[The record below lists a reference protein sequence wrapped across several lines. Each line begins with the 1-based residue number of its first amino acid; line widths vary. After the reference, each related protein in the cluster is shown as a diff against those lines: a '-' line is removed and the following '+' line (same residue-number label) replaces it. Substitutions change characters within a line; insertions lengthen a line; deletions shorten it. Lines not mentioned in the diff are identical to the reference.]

1 VPGGG
6 KIVTEQVTQFLESI
20 REKAEKGQLLYIG
33 KNIVKVDSLE
43 KVLGKPVYTA
53 DLLPSGITYAKLFH
67 SSVPH
72 GMIKGMELSAAKS
85 NPRVLGVLT
94 WRDIPGVN
102 ESSCVLPDRQLFAK
116 SEVRSTGDIIG
127 AVVAETYSDAA
138 DAAASIK
145 VEYDS
150 LPAIFDPLEALKPD
164 AIKIHP
170 NGNVAKQMKIRK
182 GDVEKGFSQSD
193 VILERTYRTQFQDA
207 VPLEPEMGMAVLSAD
222 GGVTVIGSM
231 QSPHH
236 TQAAVAKVLNL
247 PLEKVR
253 VIQAVTG
260 GAFGPKSDET
270 PFDVCSTA
278 ALAAVKY
285 RKPVFCSLDREDSM
299 IMHTKR
305 HPFIIR
311 HKTGVTSDGMLLA
324 DEAELVSD
332 TGAYASLGVL
342 VVIRATFHCTGAY
355 EVPNVKA
362 DTRLVYTDN
371 TYAGSLRGFGGPQA
385 IFAMESQVEELAH
398 KLDMDPLEFR
408 LKNMLTPGKRNAS
421 GALMDDG
428 CGLPQCVEKVVTS
441 SSYRE
446 KSARYRAQS
455 GSIRRGLGLAL
466 LMHGNSLGPEGNDYG
481 AVRIKIEKDG
491 SISVG
496 TALTEYGT
504 GAISGMMQVAS
515 SVLGVPLNRFKLER
529 PDTSKHR
536 DSGPTVASRVVVIGG
551 NAALLAAEKL
561 RSRLEPVAAE
571 ILKVSEQ
578 NLALVDGVAFD
589 RRNPS
594 TSVSWEAIVAE
605 AYRRGIKMEEDGFYM
620 APSAPWDQEVG
631 QGTPY
636 LQYTWG
642 ALVAEVEVD
651 TETGWYEV
659 LGVHAAYDVGKAVNP
674 GGVLGQIYGG
684 TIQGLGYATM
694 EELVHKE
701 GFVVNPNLADY
712 YIPTSMD
719 IPPEFKAHIVEVPG
733 PLGPFGAKIIAEP
746 PIVLPAPAIRNA
758 ILNAT
763 GVSVDDLPVTPEKI
777 LIGTKLK
784 QASLSH

>member
-1 VPGGG
+1 M
-6 KIVTEQVTQFLESI
+6 TEQVSEFLESI
-20 REKAEKGQLLYIG
+20 EEKAEKGRLLYIG
-33 KNIVKVDSLE
+33 ENVARVDSLE

-53 DLLPSGITYAKLFH
+53 DLVPRGTAYAKLFH
-67 SSVPH
+67 SSIPH
-72 GMIKGMELSAAKS
+72 GVIRGMELAAAKAH
-85 NPRVLGVLT
+85 PGVLGVLT

-102 ESSCVLPDRQLFAK
+102 ESSCILPDRQLFAK

-127 AVVAETYSDAA
+127 AVVAETWPAAA

-145 VEYDS
+145 VEYES
-150 LPAIFDPLEALKPD
+150 LPAVFDPLEALKPD
-164 AIKIHP
+164 AIKLHP
-170 NGNVAKQMKIRK
+170 NGNVAKQMRIRK

-193 VILERTYRTQFQDA
+193 LVLEKTYRTQFQDA
-207 VPLEPEMGMAVLSAD
+207 APLEPEMGMAIPSGD

-247 PLEKVR
+247 PLGKVR

-278 ALAAVKY
+278 SLAAVKY
-285 RKPVFCSLDREDSM
+285 GKPVFCSLDREDSM

-311 HKTGVTSDGMLLA
+311 HKTGVTSDGLLLA
-324 DEAELVSD
+324 DEARLVSD

-342 VVIRATFHCTGAY
+342 VIMRATFHCTGAY
-355 EVPNVKA
+355 EVPSVKA
-362 DTRLVYTDN
+362 DSYLVYTDN

-385 IFAMESQVEELAH
+385 IFAIESQIEELAH
-398 KLDMDPLEFR
+398 KLGIDPLEFR
-408 LKNMLTPGKRNAS
+408 LKNMLVPGKRNAT
-421 GALMDDG
+421 GALMDDS
-428 CGLPQCVEKVVTS
+428 CGLPQCLEKVVAS
-441 SSYRE
+441 SNYWE
-446 KSARYRAQS
+446 KNSRYKAQT
-455 GSIRRGLGLAL
+455 GTVRRGLGISL

-481 AVRIKIEKDG
+481 AVHIEIEKDG
-491 SISVG
+491 TISFG
-496 TALTEYGT
+496 TGLTEYGT
-504 GAISGMMQVAS
+504 GAVSGMMQVAS
-515 SVLGVPLNRFKLER
+515 SVLGVPLSRFKMER

-536 DSGPTVASRVVVIGG
+536 ESGPTVASRVVVIGG
-551 NAALLAAEKL
+551 NAALLAAGKL
-561 RSRLEPVAAE
+561 RSRLDAVAAE
-571 ILKVSEQ
+571 MLKVSGAS
-578 NLALVDGVAFD
+578 LAIVDGIAFD

-594 TSVSWEAIVAE
+594 TSVSWEALVAE
-605 AYRRGIKMEEDGFYM
+605 SYRRGIKMDEDGFYM
-620 APSAPWDQEVG
+620 APPAPWDPETG

-651 TETGWYEV
+651 TETGWYRV
-659 LGVHAAYDVGKAVNP
+659 LGVHTAYDVGRAVNP

-684 TIQGLGYATM
+684 TVQGIGYATM
-694 EELVHKE
+694 EELVQKE
-701 GFVVNPNLADY
+701 GFVINPNLGDY

-719 IPPEFKAHIVEVPG
+719 IPPEFKAYIVEVPG

-758 ILNAT
+758 VLNAT
-763 GVSVDDLPVTPEKI
+763 GVSVDDLPVTSEKV
-777 LIGTKLK
+777 LMGAK
-784 QASLSH
+784 QKQTQPSL